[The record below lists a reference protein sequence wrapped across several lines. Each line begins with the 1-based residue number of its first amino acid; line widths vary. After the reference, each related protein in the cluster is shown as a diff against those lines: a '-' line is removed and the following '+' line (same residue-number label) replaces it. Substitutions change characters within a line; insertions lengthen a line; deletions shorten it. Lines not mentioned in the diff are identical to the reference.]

1 MKLSIISDQ
10 VSQDL
15 EEALRRGFKNY
26 SQRGL

>member
-15 EEALRRGFKNY
+15 EEALKIIVKEGY
-26 SQRGL
+26 EYV